1 MNTIKEE
8 AKILPDNEEVAKILS
23 SFPELNNGA
32 LGLYEITALQVR
44 IKF

>member
-1 MNTIKEE
+1 MDPIKEQT
-8 AKILPDNEEVAKILS
+8 KILPDNEEVVKILS